1 MLTQPTRKRFRHL
14 LAALA
19 GSAIL
24 ALSAVSAQAAEP
36 VRIGYL
42 IPLSGTAAAAIGQE
56 MSRAT
61 HLAVKHI
68 NAEGGIKA
76 LGGAP
81 LQLVEVDTR
90 GDARVGITEAERL
103 ITVEKV
109 PVLIGAYQS
118 SVTVSVTA
126 VAERYQVPWI
136 VDLAAA
142 TNITERGFRYVFRP
156 VQVPS
161 SSNAASTA
169 DFIEWARENLDV
181 QPKTAAILYENTDWG
196 QDLADTLRRR
206 FTEMGLRIVLDES
219 YPPNSANLRPLVVKL
234 KGAKPDIISVTAYTA
249 DSIQIQR
256 LMEQLQVDAQMVIGS
271 AAGHADRTFVPTVGK
286 RGTNF
291 VFTTNGWAGYDTTV
305 KTPFAKRFWDDYVA
319 AHKVEPTEFGVS
331 AYGAVWILKDA
342 LERAGKAEPKAIRD
356 ALAATELRGTD
367 LTGLLGYDVVFDET
381 NQNTA
386 KRFVVQQIQDGS
398 YKTVWPPEL
407 RAEDTEIVWPAPAW
421 RDR

>member
-118 SVTVSVTA
+118 SVTVSATA
-126 VAERYQVPWI
+126 VAERYQVP
-136 VDLAAA
+136 
-142 TNITERGFRYVFRP
+142 
-156 VQVPS
+156 
-161 SSNAASTA
+161 
-169 DFIEWARENLDV
+169 
-181 QPKTAAILYENTDWG
+181 
-196 QDLADTLRRR
+196 
-206 FTEMGLRIVLDES
+206 
-219 YPPNSANLRPLVVKL
+219 
-234 KGAKPDIISVTAYTA
+234 
-249 DSIQIQR
+249 
-256 LMEQLQVDAQMVIGS
+256 
-271 AAGHADRTFVPTVGK
+271 
-286 RGTNF
+286 
-291 VFTTNGWAGYDTTV
+291 
-305 KTPFAKRFWDDYVA
+305 
-319 AHKVEPTEFGVS
+319 
-331 AYGAVWILKDA
+331 
-342 LERAGKAEPKAIRD
+342 
-356 ALAATELRGTD
+356 
-367 LTGLLGYDVVFDET
+367 
-381 NQNTA
+381 
-386 KRFVVQQIQDGS
+386 
-398 YKTVWPPEL
+398 
-407 RAEDTEIVWPAPAW
+407 
-421 RDR
+421 